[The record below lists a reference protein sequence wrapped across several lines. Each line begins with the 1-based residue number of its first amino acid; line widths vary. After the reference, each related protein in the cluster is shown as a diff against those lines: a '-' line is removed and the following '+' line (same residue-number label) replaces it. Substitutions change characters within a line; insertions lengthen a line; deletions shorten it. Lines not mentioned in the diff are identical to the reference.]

1 MAFIRIQI
9 AWKYPQGN
17 RICQKTLITCQ
28 AWNRHA
34 NKNITL
40 SGLRWH
46 SKDSPRMITQSWSGL
61 QILFLMCDCASSLQ
75 SSLSAHVLFLS
86 FSSPWF
92 GEMSESRFP
101 KSSFRCFVPLV
112 GHNTTFGR
120 FLFGLAI
127 LNLPVP
133 SYNHP
138 VPSYNQ
144 LFPFIN
150 IIKWNRVIIRWN
162 RVF

>member
-40 SGLRWH
+40 SGLRRH

-101 KSSFRCFVPLV
+101 KSSFAALCHWLD
-112 GHNTTFGR
+112 TTQLLAVF
-120 FLFGLAI
+120 AI

-144 LFPFIN
+144 LFPFKN